1 MFFSRSKFSQ
11 TYFAHLKK
19 YLTTHLT
26 SESNDSLCVRKMES
40 GFIHENFKK
49 MCTSFCHH
57 VYFREGDTVLPMMIS
72 VMILLRVLT
81 MKRSNWTSLDTRVNF
96 PVYALV
102 LPASFVISV
111 K

>member
-1 MFFSRSKFSQ
+1 MI
-11 TYFAHLKK
+11 
-19 YLTTHLT
+19 
-26 SESNDSLCVRKMES
+26 LCVLERWSRDLSMK
-40 GFIHENFKK
+40 ILKK

-57 VYFREGDTVLPMMIS
+57 VYFQEGDTVLPMMIS

-96 PVYALV
+96 PGYALV